1 MSIGFAVLHGS
12 LVCPTRT
19 HRPRCLKKSAAMGCM
34 HTMHAMRR
42 KKTQPDM
49 TQAVN
54 FSVQVLYTVDHR
66 KQRSLA
72 SVCTGVD
79 KGGPGGPAFPMA
91 GQKKNLFVKIEGLS
105 SFTWSVM
112 WSQKEM
118 EWQGRGAP
126 PQFTFAATPLSVW
139 VKVWNI
145 LQSSL
150 QTCLGHRGILTT
162 ALLSI
167 LRVI

>member
-19 HRPRCLKKSAAMGCM
+19 HRPRCLKKSAAMGRM

-79 KGGPGGPAFPMA
+79 KGAQGAQPSQWPGK
-91 GQKKNLFVKIEGLS
+91 KKNLFVKIEGLS
-105 SFTWSVM
+105 SFT
-112 WSQKEM
+112 
-118 EWQGRGAP
+118 
-126 PQFTFAATPLSVW
+126 
-139 VKVWNI
+139 
-145 LQSSL
+145 
-150 QTCLGHRGILTT
+150 
-162 ALLSI
+162 
-167 LRVI
+167 